1 MTEEYTEA
9 SAQPSSKAWG
19 ACLVEARE
27 SIPYTREQV
36 ASELNLPPGYI
47 EILEQGGLEGL
58 PSIVFAKGYI
68 RAYAKLLHLDSD
80 ELIAEYELLHG
91 VVTSKGQI
99 RPVGKEHHQ
108 VKMSHPV
115 MKLTSWLIV
124 LAIIGV
130 SVWWWQAQYGSD
142 AKLPAIFDEPQT
154 EAAENNAPVVNVEGG
169 TAQLVLPKLNDEPEP
184 SGEAVEEQSEE
195 TETQVESESV
205 AESEPEYLSEAEI
218 KKLQQDLDAGVVVEA
233 ETVQEVVLPEVS
245 ADVSESNAGLNIAAI
260 NAEFVA
266 ECWVSIK
273 DADGKTLFN
282 NLRGKGQSVS
292 VSGSPPL
299 NVLIGAADAVGR
311 FSFNGE
317 EIDLAQHSRKNIVRI
332 NLPLD
337 E

>member
-9 SAQPSSKAWG
+9 STEPSFATWG
-19 ACLVEARE
+19 ARLIEARE
-27 SIPYTREQV
+27 SASYTPEQV
-36 ASELNLPPGYI
+36 ASELNLPPEYI
-47 EILEQGGLEGL
+47 GILEQGGLEGL
-58 PSIVFAKGYI
+58 PSIIFAKGYI
-68 RAYAKLLHLDSD
+68 RGYAKLLHLDSD
-80 ELIAEYELLHG
+80 ELIAEYEQLHG
-91 VVTSKGQI
+91 VVSSKGQI
-99 RPVGKEHHQ
+99 RPVGKEHQ
-108 VKMSHPV
+108 EVKMSHPV

-124 LAIIGV
+124 LAIVGV
-130 SVWWWQAQYGSD
+130 SVWWWQTQYGSD
-142 AKLPAIFDEPQT
+142 AKLPAFYDEPQT
-154 EAAENNAPVVNVEGG
+154 ESSENNAPVVNVEGG
-169 TAQLVLPKLNDEPEP
+169 TAQLVLPKLDDEPES
-184 SGEAVEEQSEE
+184 SGEAGAEQSEQNE
-195 TETQVESESV
+195 AQVEDESD

-218 KKLQQDLDAGVVVEA
+218 KKLQQDLDAGVVVETDA
-233 ETVQEVVLPEVS
+233 VEEVAQPEVS
-245 ADVSESNAGLNIAAI
+245 VDISESNTGLNIAAI

-292 VSGSPPL
+292 VSGTPPL

-317 EIDLAQHSRKNIVRI
+317 EIDLAQYSRKNIVRI